1 MEIPRRSKT
10 KPEQRNMESFRLYV
24 IRIKLA
30 LNQAYSLCRDDQNYM
45 IRAKNFL
52 RALALNLLDLDD
64 KKKYARTGRN
74 LLILDASGETQLF

>member
-1 MEIPRRSKT
+1 
-10 KPEQRNMESFRLYV
+10 
-24 IRIKLA
+24 
-30 LNQAYSLCRDDQNYM
+30 M

-64 KKKYARTGRN
+64 KKKYARAGRN

>member
-1 MEIPRRSKT
+1 
-10 KPEQRNMESFRLYV
+10 
-24 IRIKLA
+24 
-30 LNQAYSLCRDDQNYM
+30 M

-64 KKKYARTGRN
+64 KKKYERTGRN